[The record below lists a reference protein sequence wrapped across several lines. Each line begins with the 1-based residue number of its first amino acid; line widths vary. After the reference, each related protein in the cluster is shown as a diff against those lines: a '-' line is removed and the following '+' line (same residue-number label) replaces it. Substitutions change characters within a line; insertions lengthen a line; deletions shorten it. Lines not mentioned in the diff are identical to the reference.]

1 MVKLSSHVTFVRML
15 EDWVVGPNTTGDD
28 IMTVPPKHI
37 KKLALSR
44 DLKPTIRIGKS
55 GISESLIAEI
65 NEQLASKTIVK
76 IKINRGLFDKKDIAE
91 VWNHIAISTNST
103 IVSSR
108 GNVCIVWKG

>member
-15 EDWVVGPNTTGDD
+15 AGWVVCPNTIGDD
-28 IMTVPPKHI
+28 IMTGAPKHI

-55 GISESLIAEI
+55 GITESLIAEI

-103 IVSSR
+103 IGSSR

>member
-15 EDWVVGPNTTGDD
+15 EGWVVGPNTIGDD
-28 IMTVPPKHI
+28 IMTGPPKHI

-55 GISESLIAEI
+55 GITESLIAEI
-65 NEQLASKTIVK
+65 NEQLASKAIVK

-108 GNVCIVWKG
+108 GNVCIVWTG